1 MLHLNKMK
9 KTCCFGEILLRIS
22 PPVNWTEQNQLQV
35 FIGGAEANV
44 ATALSNWHSSA
55 KYCTAMPDNAVS
67 KDIETYLSNRNIDT
81 SSIVWQGNRLG
92 TYYMPQGADL
102 KNAGVIYD
110 RFYSSFYD
118 LKPGDINWDAVLED
132 VDWFHFTA
140 ISPALNQNIAAVC
153 KEALIAAKAKGI
165 TVSVDLNYR
174 SKLWKYGKEPVE
186 VMPELVQYCDVIMG
200 NIWAANT
207 LLGINLNKEVETI
220 HSEAAYLQHAI
231 ETSKEILEK
240 FPQCK
245 TIAYTFRFDV
255 APTGIEYYAALYQEA
270 QLFTSQ
276 HFTSQNIVD
285 KAGSGDCFMAGLI
298 YGLKGGKAPKDIIDF
313 AASAAFGKLSEIGD
327 SSKQTLEQV
336 LKRLSA

>member
-1 MLHLNKMK
+1 MK

-44 ATALSNWHSSA
+44 ATALSNWYSAA
-55 KYCTAMPDNAVS
+55 KYCTAIPDNAVS
-67 KDIETYLSNRNIDT
+67 RDIETYLSNRKIDT
-81 SSIVWQGNRLG
+81 SSIIWQGNRLG

-110 RFYSSFYD
+110 RFYSSFYE

-174 SKLWKYGKEPVE
+174 SKLWKYGKEPVA

-207 LLGINLNKEVETI
+207 LLGISLNKEVETI
-220 HSEAAYLQHAI
+220 HTEAAYLQHAV
-231 ETSKEILEK
+231 ETSKEIQEK

-245 TIAYTFRFDV
+245 TVAYIRKRNYSLLNILRRRTLLIKPEVVIALWPV
-255 APTGIEYYAALYQEA
+255 
-270 QLFTSQ
+270 LFT
-276 HFTSQNIVD
+276 D
-285 KAGSGDCFMAGLI
+285 
-298 YGLKGGKAPKDIIDF
+298 
-313 AASAAFGKLSEIGD
+313 
-327 SSKQTLEQV
+327 
-336 LKRLSA
+336 

>member
-1 MLHLNKMK
+1 MFHQNKMK

-22 PPVNWTEQNQLQV
+22 PPQNWTEQNQLQV
-35 FIGGAEANV
+35 FVGGAEANV
-44 ATALSNWHSSA
+44 ATALSNWNSPA

-67 KDIETYLSNRNIDT
+67 KDVEAYLNNRNIDT
-81 SSIVWQGNRLG
+81 SSIIWQGNRLG

-110 RFYSSFYD
+110 RFYSSFYN
-118 LKPGDINWDAVLED
+118 LKPGDINWEKVLED

-153 KEALIAAKAKGI
+153 KEALIAANAKGI
-165 TVSVDLNYR
+165 TISVDLNYR
-174 SKLWKYGKEPVE
+174 SKLWKYGKEPVD

-207 LLGINLNKEVETI
+207 LLGISLDKEVETI
-220 HSEAAYLQHAI
+220 HTEAAYLQHAVA
-231 ETSKEILEK
+231 TSKEIQEK

-245 TIAYTFRFDV
+245 TIAYTFRFD
-255 APTGIEYYAALYQEA
+255 ATPAGIEYYAALYHEA

-276 HFTSQNIVD
+276 HFKSQNIVD

-298 YGLKGGKAPKDIIDF
+298 YGLKEEKAPKEIIDF
-313 AASAAFGKLSEIGD
+313 ASSAAFGKLSEVGD
-327 SSKQTLEQV
+327 SSKQTVEQV
-336 LKRLSA
+336 LNRLSA